1 MKKQDRFSMELSQHL
16 KKLRIDNGFS
26 QEELS
31 EKSGLGLRTIQRLE
45 NGESSPRED
54 TLRLLTKAFNV
65 PKDYFQEN
73 RNTYMDKTTKR
84 GFRIRVPW
92 FIISLTVIGSSLGV
106 ILGFT
111 FVLSNEQLPNDAVSL
126 IIIITIGVLFTGIG
140 LLIGSL
146 LEKKFNKK

>member
-92 FIISLTVIGSSLGV
+92 FIISLTIIGSSLGV

>member
-1 MKKQDRFSMELSQHL
+1 MELSQHL
-16 KKLRIDNGFS
+16 KNLRIDNGFS

-54 TLRLLTKAFNV
+54 TLRLLTKALNV
-65 PKDYFQEN
+65 PNDYFKEN
-73 RNTYMDKTTKR
+73 KNTDMDKTKKG

-92 FIISLTVIGSSLGV
+92 FIISLTIIGSSLGV

-111 FVLSNEQLPNDAVSL
+111 FVLSNEKLPNDAVSL

>member
-1 MKKQDRFSMELSQHL
+1 MELSEHL

-45 NGESSPRED
+45 NGESSPRDD
-54 TLRLLTKAFNV
+54 TLRLLTKALNV
-65 PKDYFQEN
+65 PKDYFNEN
-73 RNTYMDKTTKR
+73 KNTYMDKTMKR

-92 FIISLTVIGSSLGV
+92 FIISLTIIGSSLGV

-126 IIIITIGVLFTGIG
+126 IIIITVGVLFTGIG

>member
-1 MKKQDRFSMELSQHL
+1 MELSEHL

-45 NGESSPRED
+45 NGESSPRDD
-54 TLRLLTKAFNV
+54 TLRLLTKALNV
-65 PKDYFQEN
+65 PNDYFKEN
-73 RNTYMDKTTKR
+73 KNTHIVNTVKR

-92 FIISLTVIGSSLGV
+92 FVISLTIIGSSLGV

-111 FVLSNEQLPNDAVSL
+111 FVFSNKQLLNDAVSF
-126 IIIITIGVLFTGIG
+126 IIIITIAVLFMGIG

-146 LEKKFNKK
+146 LEKKFKKK